1 MTRGTSFCP
10 SFFYLLLKQ
19 SLICLYL
26 YYMERIELEKE
37 TITEIIRLYN
47 DEMMGSPSISE
58 KLGIKKHIILRV
70 LKENNIVVGVPGQKF
85 KGGKS
90 KSDKRWYEKN
100 KEKRLNYFSTWQKNN
115 SEYRKKYMEEYRKQN
130 KEKIKEVK
138 RNYQKE
144 KRHTDPIY
152 KLISNFRTAIYTVLK
167 EHDLGKYTNYFKM
180 IGYLPQDLRT
190 HLEKQFTNGMSWE
203 NYGKWHV
210 DHIKPI
216 SSFTFN
222 SSEDE
227 EFKECWSL
235 DNLQPMWGIENIKK
249 SNKIL

>member
-1 MTRGTSFCP
+1 MKKIILTKEQIDEILNL
-10 SFFYLLLKQ
+10 YNEKLLGSHTISKIVGLNKQ
-19 SLICLYL
+19 I
-26 YYMERIELEKE
+26 
-37 TITEIIRLYN
+37 IIRT
-47 DEMMGSPSISE
+47 
-58 KLGIKKHIILRV
+58 
-70 LKENNIVVGVPGQKF
+70 LKENGITLGVSGRRF
-85 KGGKS
+85 IGGK
-90 KSDKRWYEKN
+90 KIAEKKYREKN
-100 KEKRLNYFSTWQKNN
+100 KEKLN
-115 SEYRKKYMEEYRKQN
+115 EYYKEWSKEKKDYLKEYIQEYRKQN

-138 RNYQKE
+138 RNYQKQ

-180 IGYLPQDLRT
+180 VGYSPKDLRT
-190 HLEKQFTNGMSWE
+190 HLEKQFTDGMSWE

-216 SSFTFN
+216 SSFIFN

-227 EFKECWSL
+227 EFKICWAL